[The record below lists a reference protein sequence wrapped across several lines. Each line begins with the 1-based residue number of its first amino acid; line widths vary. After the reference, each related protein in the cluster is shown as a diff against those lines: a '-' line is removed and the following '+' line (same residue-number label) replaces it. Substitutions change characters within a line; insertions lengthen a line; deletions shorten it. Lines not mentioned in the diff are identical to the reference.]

1 MSKGSAIKLYYAAE
15 ETPGVLPAVPVWK
28 TVRRVTDGLTENVT
42 TSTSQSVLD
51 SRFRQGSTADES
63 EITGSLEV
71 ELSIGTFDDF
81 IGAVAMNGWVVDAVD
96 TEKSTLQF
104 GGDTTKTFTF
114 VKVFSDLNQIHVYR
128 GVRIGGF
135 KLSLATTG
143 KIKATFDLVGTDFE
157 VATSNP
163 VSSPAAP
170 DDNVLVSAL
179 NVSTMTVNG
188 QNTVGTACVQSLEL
202 TVTNN
207 LAAYRCLGSGK
218 LSAQGYNDKMVDITL
233 ATQFMFT
240 SQSAS
245 YIPYVKS
252 RATMPLE
259 FAIEDPAGNKYAFN
273 FSQLEV
279 SEAGHP
285 DGGGED
291 DIMLDVSFA
300 HIKTS
305 PIITRTLAA

>member
-81 IGAVAMNGWVVDAVD
+81 IGAVAMNAWVVDGVD
-96 TEKSTLQF
+96 AEKSTLQF
-104 GGDTTKTFTF
+104 GGETTKTFTF
-114 VKVFSDLNQIHVYR
+114 VKVFSDINQIHVYR

-135 KLSLATTG
+135 KFSLATTG

-179 NVSTMTVNG
+179 NVNTMMVNG

-218 LSAQGYNDKMVDITL
+218 LSAQGYNDKMIDITL
-233 ATQFMFT
+233 STQFMFT
-240 SQSAS
+240 SQSAT

-273 FSQLEV
+273 FPQLEV
-279 SEAGHP
+279 AEAGHP

>member
-15 ETPGVLPAVPVWK
+15 ETPGVLPAVPAWK
-28 TVRRVTDGLTENVT
+28 TVRRVTDGLTENIT
-42 TSTSQSVLD
+42 TSTSNSVVD

-81 IGAVAMNGWVVDAVD
+81 IGAVAMNGWVADGVDV
-96 TEKSTLQF
+96 EKSTLQF

-114 VKVFSDLNQIHVYR
+114 VKVFSDINQIHVYK
-128 GVRIGGF
+128 GIRIGEF
-135 KLSLATTG
+135 SLSLATTG
-143 KIKATFDLVGTDFE
+143 KITATFSLVGTDFE
-157 VATSNP
+157 KVDVNP
-163 VSSPAAP
+163 VVAP
-170 DDNVLVSAL
+170 QPVDDHVLVSAL
-179 NVSTMTVNG
+179 NVNTMTVNG

-202 TVTNN
+202 SITNN
-207 LAAYRCLGSGK
+207 LEAYRCLGSGK

-233 ATQFMFT
+233 NSQFMFT
-240 SQSAS
+240 SQSAA

-259 FAIEDPAGNKYAFN
+259 FAIEDPAGNKYEFN
-273 FSQLEV
+273 FPQLEV
-279 SEAGHP
+279 AEASHP

-291 DIMLDVSFA
+291 DIYLDVNFA

-305 PIITRTLAA
+305 PVITRTLAA

>member
-15 ETPGVLPAVPVWK
+15 ETPEVLPAAPVWK
-28 TVRRVTDGLTENVT
+28 TVRRVTDSLTENVT

-63 EITGSLEV
+63 EITGTLEV

-81 IGAVAMNGWVVDAVD
+81 IGAVAMNAWVVDAVNLD
-96 TEKSTLQF
+96 KHTLQF
-104 GGDTTKTFTF
+104 SGETTKTFTF
-114 VKVFSDLNQIHVYR
+114 VKVFSDINQIHVYR

-143 KIKATFDLVGTDFE
+143 KIKTTFDLVGTDFE
-157 VATSNP
+157 PVTVNP
-163 VSSPAAP
+163 VIAPAAL

-179 NVSTMTVNG
+179 NVNTMTVNG
-188 QNTVGTACVQSLEL
+188 QNTVGTACVQSLDL

-207 LAAYRCLGSGK
+207 LTAYRCVGAGK
-218 LSAQGYNDKMVDITL
+218 LSAQGYNDKMIDITL

-273 FSQLEV
+273 FPQLEV

-305 PIITRTLAA
+305 PVITRTLNA

>member
-15 ETPGVLPAVPVWK
+15 QTPGVLPVSPVWK
-28 TVRRVTDGLTENVT
+28 TVRRVTDGLTENIT
-42 TSTSQSVLD
+42 TSTSNSVLD

-81 IGAVAMNGWVVDAVD
+81 IGAVAMNAWVVDGVD
-96 TEKSTLQF
+96 PEKHTLQF

-114 VKVFSDLNQIHVYR
+114 VKVFSDINQIHVYK
-128 GVRIGGF
+128 GIRIGELG
-135 KLSLATTG
+135 LSIATTG
-143 KIKATFDLVGTDFE
+143 KITATFGLVGTDFE
-157 VATSNP
+157 KA
-163 VSSPAAP
+163 VSSPVTDP
-170 DDNVLVSAL
+170 LPVDDAVLVSAL
-179 NVSTMTVNG
+179 NVNTMTVNG
-188 QNTVGTACVQSLEL
+188 QNTVGTACVQSVEL
-202 TVTNN
+202 TITNN
-207 LAAYRCLGSGK
+207 LSAYRCIGSGK

-240 SQSAS
+240 SQSAT
-245 YIPYVKS
+245 YIPFVKS

-273 FSQLEV
+273 FPQLEV
-279 SEAGHP
+279 SESSHP
-285 DGGGED
+285 DGGGDD

-305 PIITRTLAA
+305 PVITRTLNA

>member
-42 TSTSQSVLD
+42 TSTSNSVLD

-81 IGAVAMNGWVVDAVD
+81 ISAVAMNGWVVDGVD
-96 TEKSTLQF
+96 AEKSTLQF

-114 VKVFSDLNQIHVYR
+114 VKVFSDLNKIHVYK
-128 GVRIGGF
+128 GIRIGEFG
-135 KLSLATTG
+135 LSIATTG
-143 KIKATFDLVGTDFE
+143 KITSKFGLVGTDFE
-157 VATSNP
+157 SVAVNP
-163 VSSPAAP
+163 VSSPQP
-170 DDNVLVSAL
+170 VDDNVLVSAL
-179 NVSTMTVNG
+179 NVNTMTVNG
-188 QNTVGTACVQSLEL
+188 QNTVGTACVQSVEL
-202 TVTNN
+202 SVTNN
-207 LAAYRCLGSGK
+207 LSPYRCIGSGK
-218 LSAQGYNDKMVDITL
+218 LSAQGYNDKMVDITMN
-233 ATQFMFT
+233 TQFMFT
-240 SQSAS
+240 SQSAT

-273 FSQLEV
+273 FPQLEV

-305 PIITRTLAA
+305 PVITRTLVA